1 MSTLLSDLEGAGPA
15 PGGDGDLVNQIMREM
30 NMSSGAQGPPPP
42 MPGAP
47 PPPTP
52 ANLPPMMAVPSN
64 PTAVNQH
71 VMATNPQTAH
81 MINGVAP
88 TGADFAASMHGGV
101 PTAQPQMLNAPQQ
114 QHAAK
119 PYEYPR
125 RGMRQRL
132 TEEIKYPTLVALI
145 VFVFSLP
152 VVNFLFAHYLPRVV
166 LPTGQLT
173 LVGLVIKSAAAGAAF
188 WLMQRVIVPLFSM

>member
-1 MSTLLSDLEGAGPA
+1 MSTLLSDLDSAA
-15 PGGDGDLVNQIMREM
+15 PGGGSDGDLVNQIMREM
-30 NMSSGAQGPPPP
+30 NMGSGAQGPPPP

-52 ANLPPMMAVPSN
+52 ANLPPMMSVPSN
-64 PTAVNQH
+64 PSAVNQH

-81 MINGVAP
+81 LINGTQP
-88 TGADFAASMHGGV
+88 TAADFAAAIHGGV
-101 PTAQPQMLNAPQQ
+101 PIAQPQALAAPPQPQ
-114 QHAAK
+114 KAF
-119 PYEYPR
+119 EYPR
-125 RGMRQRL
+125 RPLRQRL
-132 TEEIKYPTLVALI
+132 TDEIKVPVLVALL

-152 VVNFLFAHYLPRVV
+152 VVNFLFAHYLPRLV

-173 LVGLVIKSAAAGAAF
+173 TVGLVLKSLAAGAAF

>member
-1 MSTLLSDLEGAGPA
+1 MSTLLSDLDGAAPA

-30 NMSSGAQGPPPP
+30 NMGGGAQGPPPP

-52 ANLPPMMAVPSN
+52 ANLPPMMTVPSN

-71 VMATNPQTAH
+71 VMATNPQMAH
-81 MINGVAP
+81 VINGVAP
-88 TGADFAASMHGGV
+88 TGADFAAAMHGGV
-101 PTAQPQMLNAPQQ
+101 PTAQPQMLAAPQP
-114 QHAAK
+114 AAK

-125 RGMRQRL
+125 RGLRQRL
-132 TEEIKYPTLVALI
+132 TEEIKFPILVALL

-152 VVNFLFAHYLPRVV
+152 VVNLLFAHYLPRVV

-173 LVGLVIKSAAAGAAF
+173 LVGMVIKSAVAGAAF